1 MKKTFFSLMAALLLL
16 SSCEVHHFMTDASYR
31 ATVEADLN
39 KRLRPERLQGFF
51 AVDKDKKCLT
61 ESNGFVSDLYL
72 TTEEFEALEFLYAY
86 MPLADV
92 TDYSTGYYLQ
102 NIRSSFAA
110 RKEMG
115 WNVPERIFRHFVLPV
130 RANNENLDTSRVA
143 FYRELKPRV
152 RV

>member
-1 MKKTFFSLMAALLLL
+1 MAALLLL

-92 TDYSTGYYLQ
+92 TDYSTDYYA
-102 NIRSSFAA
+102 SEYS
-110 RKEMG
+110 
-115 WNVPERIFRHFVLPV
+115 FVLRRPKGDGV
-130 RANNENLDTSRVA
+130 ECSGEDIQAFRAACQGEQ
-143 FYRELKPRV
+143 
-152 RV
+152 

>member
-61 ESNGFVSDLYL
+61 ESNGIPETSYDWA
-72 TTEEFEALEFLYAY
+72 E
-86 MPLADV
+86 
-92 TDYSTGYYLQ
+92 
-102 NIRSSFAA
+102 RKAA
-110 RKEMG
+110 RVFSISSAKSLSPALRMTS
-115 WNVPERIFRHFVLPV
+115 FVM
-130 RANNENLDTSRVA
+130 
-143 FYRELKPRV
+143 
-152 RV
+152 